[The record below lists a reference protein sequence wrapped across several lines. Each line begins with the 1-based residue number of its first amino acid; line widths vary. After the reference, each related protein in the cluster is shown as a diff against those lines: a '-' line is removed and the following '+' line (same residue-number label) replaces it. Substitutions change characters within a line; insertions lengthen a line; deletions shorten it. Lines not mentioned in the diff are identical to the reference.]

1 MTHRIGIDLGG
12 TKISGVVLDP
22 AGNEVTRARRPTP
35 RGDYHGTLTA
45 IAGLVADLESAAGL
59 APGSAT
65 VGIGTPG
72 TWQPRLERMKNCN
85 STWLNDRPLLH
96 DLERRL
102 GERVLVANDADCLG
116 ISEAIDGAGA
126 EAKSVFAVILGTGVG
141 GAFVL
146 RGRLVQGPNGLAG
159 EWGHMPLPYFR
170 QRVFVEAPDQAI
182 DQERGHDHSGVGAPG
197 EPSHSSTEARAYEE
211 DAFQL
216 ESKLEDRRCYCG
228 RMNCVETFLSGPGL
242 AATHHALWGEAK
254 PAAQI
259 ADAVDERSSRTL
271 RLYQHML
278 ARSLAQVVNLID
290 PAVIVLGGG
299 VSNVTR
305 LYPVQESLIPRYA
318 FSSVRG
324 TNRHVEDDVRVTVRR
339 ARWGDDSGVRG
350 AARLWETKA

>member
-22 AGNEVTRARRPTP
+22 AGDERARSRRPTP
-35 RGDYHGTLTA
+35 QGDYDGTLTA
-45 IAGLVADLESAAGL
+45 IVELVPALENAAEL

-116 ISEAIDGAGA
+116 ISEASDGAGA
-126 EAKSVFAVILGTGVG
+126 DAKSVFAVILGTGVG
-141 GAFVL
+141 GAFVM

-170 QRVFVEAPDQAI
+170 QQVRWERPPAAI
-182 DQERGHDHSGVGAPG
+182 RKFAAEGR
-197 EPSHSSTEARAYEE
+197 SHRETLSYSDEL
-211 DAFQL
+211 FQL
-216 ESKLEDRRCYCG
+216 ELRLEDRRCYCG

-242 AATHHALWGEAK
+242 AATHQALWGEAK
-254 PAAQI
+254 SAADVS
-259 ADAVDERSSRTL
+259 DATDERSSSTL
-271 RLYQHML
+271 ALYQHML

-290 PAVIVLGGG
+290 PGVIVLGGG

-305 LYPVQESLIPRYA
+305 LYPVQESLIPAYV

-324 TNRHVEDDVRVTVRR
+324 VDPDVRVTVRR

-350 AARLWETKA
+350 AARLWEVKA

>member
-12 TKISGVVLDP
+12 TKISGVVLDA
-22 AGNEVTRARRPTP
+22 AGNEVARARRPTP
-35 RGDYHGTLTA
+35 RDDYEGTLTA
-45 IAGLVADLESAAGL
+45 ITELVAALESSAGLPPA
-59 APGSAT
+59 SAT

-72 TWQPRLERMKNCN
+72 TWQPRLEVMKNCN

-116 ISEAIDGAGA
+116 ISEATDGAGA
-126 EAKSVFAVILGTGVG
+126 DAKSVFAVILGTGVG
-141 GAFVL
+141 GAFVV
-146 RGRLVQGPNGLAG
+146 RGHLVQGPNGLAG

-170 QRVFVEAPDQAI
+170 TRALW
-182 DQERGHDHSGVGAPG
+182 ERPPAANSGFAAGG
-197 EPSHSSTEARAYEE
+197 RSHSSHGRSHGGPGSEE
-211 DAFQL
+211 LFRL
-216 ESKLEDRRCYCG
+216 ESRLDDRRCYCG

-242 AATHHALWGEAK
+242 AATHQALWGEVK
-254 PAAQI
+254 TAAEI
-259 ADAVDERSSRTL
+259 ADAADERSESTL
-271 RLYQHML
+271 ALYQHML

-299 VSNVTR
+299 VSNLTR
-305 LYPVQESLIPRYA
+305 LYPAQESLIPAYV

-324 TNRHVEDDVRVTVRR
+324 AGRRDEDVRVTVRR

-350 AARLWETKA
+350 AAKLWEVKA